1 MIILAFLL
9 YLFSVIVM
17 GGVAL
22 AILDMGDEI

>member
-1 MIILAFLL
+1 MIALAFLL
-9 YLFSVIVM
+9 YLFSVRVM